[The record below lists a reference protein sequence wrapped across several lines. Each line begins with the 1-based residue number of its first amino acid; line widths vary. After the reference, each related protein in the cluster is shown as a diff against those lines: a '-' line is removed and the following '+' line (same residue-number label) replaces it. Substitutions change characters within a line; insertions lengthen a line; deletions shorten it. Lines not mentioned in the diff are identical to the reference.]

1 MGDVR
6 GLAGGNAVQRGQH
19 TGVQPFRG
27 QLRKGRQLLGPG
39 GQQDIALRLGQ
50 KIRHMCRRLEHH
62 APGRQ
67 GTRCPQQPVIFHPGG
82 AAGCADVAGGVHCIG
97 VGGVYAQV
105 GSLHKGGHLVRGQPA
120 AVHRDAGK
128 AALFLAAQRGGHAH
142 QNVRPKLGQLPGKN
156 AALGGAAEHHCP
168 HTRYPR
174 GVTMRPCSTRVLRLP
189 MYTVVNISTGVC
201 SSWASVST

>member
-1 MGDVR
+1 MPKSI
-6 GLAGGNAVQRGQH
+6 L
-19 TGVQPFRG
+19 
-27 QLRKGRQLLGPG
+27 
-39 GQQDIALRLGQ
+39 
-50 KIRHMCRRLEHH
+50 RRLMS
-62 APGRQ
+62 
-67 GTRCPQQPVIFHPGG
+67 F
-82 AAGCADVAGGVHCIG
+82 
-97 VGGVYAQV
+97 
-105 GSLHKGGHLVRGQPA
+105 
-120 AVHRDAGK
+120 
-128 AALFLAAQRGGHAH
+128 AALAASGVLTFVRSRVLNVVSMFLAAQRGGHAH